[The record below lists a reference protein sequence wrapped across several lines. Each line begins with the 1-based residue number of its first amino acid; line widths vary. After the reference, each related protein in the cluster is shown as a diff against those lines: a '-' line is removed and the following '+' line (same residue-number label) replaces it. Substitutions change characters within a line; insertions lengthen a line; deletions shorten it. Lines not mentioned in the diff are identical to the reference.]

1 MTDLNKQAAAWGDLD
16 EQLAKDVAY
25 IPLSY
30 EKFFLMWGSGV
41 KGWIDNPAFVGLPG
55 PRVGRRQVTPWT
67 VTG

>member
-30 EKFFLMWGSGV
+30 DRFFLIWGSHVG
-41 KGWIDNPAFVGLPG
+41 GFIDNPAMSDYPDLGSVEV
-55 PRVGRRQVTPWT
+55 R
-67 VTG
+67 